1 MDDEADIPA
10 VQDYAKALKGG
21 GGGGAAAPPPTAE
34 APAAPAAPAA
44 AAAPSPAA
52 ASAGAAVASDGGRV
66 VASGLA
72 KKNAGAK
79 GIDLSALAGTGPGGR
94 VVARDVE
101 AGAKGGAA
109 AAAPTKPSWTPG
121 PGVVAAT
128 PT

>member
-1 MDDEADIPA
+1 M
-10 VQDYAKALKGG
+10 
-21 GGGGAAAPPPTAE
+21 
-34 APAAPAAPAA
+34 
-44 AAAPSPAA
+44 
-52 ASAGAAVASDGGRV
+52 

-72 KKNAGAK
+72 KKEAGAK

-101 AGAKGGAA
+101 AAPKGGAGM
-109 AAAPTKPSWTPG
+109 APAPAPAKPMWTPG

>member
-1 MDDEADIPA
+1 MLLTSCQPFRGPPA
-10 VQDYAKALKGG
+10 HLSSTSCCGVFCWLIS
-21 GGGGAAAPPPTAE
+21 
-34 APAAPAAPAA
+34 PAA
-44 AAAPSPAA
+44 AAAS
-52 ASAGAAVASDGGRV
+52 SGGRV

-72 KKNAGAK
+72 KKNAGAQ
-79 GIDLSALAGTGPGGR
+79 GIDLAALQGTGPGGR

-109 AAAPTKPSWTPG
+109 AAAPVKPTWTPG